1 MIVNPEV
8 KERII
13 AVADQLYSISPGK
26 FPKVAEVRKLAECDM
41 NTAAEVMK
49 IWRMDKLHQQFN
61 APAISRISVE
71 LQQDI
76 SKLTEQIWGKLVLQS
91 STQVRELTEQLNQTQ
106 EKLSELQAK
115 HLELENEHRRTLQ
128 RERKLSEKIGELQGK

>member
-13 AVADQLYSISPGK
+13 AVAEKLYSNGSGR
-26 FPKVAEVRKLAECDM
+26 FPKVADVRKIAVCDM

-49 IWRMDKLHQQFN
+49 LWRKEKELKLSD
-61 APAISRISVE
+61 APALSRISLE

-76 SKLTEQIWGKLVLQS
+76 SKLTDQIWEKLVLQACS
-91 STQVRELTEQLNQTQ
+91 QVHELNDQLDQANQ
-106 EKLSELQAK
+106 KLIELQAK
-115 HLELENEHRRTLQ
+115 HLELENEHRRALQ
-128 RERKLSEKIGELQGK
+128 RERKLSKTLSELKSQ